1 LVLVDLPADQAGD
14 IGIQHRLRECLQR
27 HRPNDDEVGLRVP
40 VLARINDHQRSSWV
54 RLGQQFCVADA
65 DAALA
70 TLSSADF
77 QASLL
82 HPLQAP

>member
-1 LVLVDLPADQAGD
+1 M
-14 IGIQHRLRECLQR
+14 
-27 HRPNDDEVGLRVP
+27 
-40 VLARINDHQRSSWV
+40 V

-65 DAALA
+65 DAAVA

-82 HPLQAP
+82 HPLQSP